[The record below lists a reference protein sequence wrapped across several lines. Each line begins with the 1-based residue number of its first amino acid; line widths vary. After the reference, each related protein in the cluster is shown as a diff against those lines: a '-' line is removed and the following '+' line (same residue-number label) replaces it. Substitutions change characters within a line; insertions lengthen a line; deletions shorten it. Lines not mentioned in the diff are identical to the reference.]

1 MGRDPLS
8 GQVAE
13 YSKWP
18 LSYDLI
24 KGVSKARAEYT
35 AGQPIEPPK
44 PPAKAFGGLGRGSVP
59 TTIVQK
65 QKAVQEAQAAAAGA
79 PDTPLTPG
87 SASQKEILGT
97 IAEAIARG
105 TAVNVNMHESPGET
119 AATIGQN
126 RETRSAEVEAGR
138 TIPQAGKPLRSRLV
152 TPVRVEAIKHGRFQI
167 LNWSRGVFDNN
178 GLMIAEALAA
188 DPALRALS
196 PFPIDPATKTFT
208 PEGWQQLNEAV
219 TRFVKNQSGG
229 RTGSGVPIVVP
240 KFAKAEG
247 YFAPS
252 LKAGEGV
259 PQNQADFISM
269 LFGIKL
275 PDTPRITKGKL
286 PLSVAAEGVSK
297 ETTQEA
303 GLPSR
308 LGEPTLVRAKP
319 GKPAHVREPFEG
331 PAAEKLGIPG
341 HEIQEVNP
349 LRKQI
354 EEALGDK
361 MPALSPALQRLNLE
375 NIKSVEHAPEQTP
388 FRGETLALSAGFQP
402 PREGNPADDLT
413 PALRDSE
420 GKIFPGEAGKTHADI
435 YSSQPTLEDR
445 LMLTVS
451 QPEHGFLRGN
461 EFFNRQQAAE
471 HVGETT
477 PLQSEHLRELQT
489 PSAQFQAPRVNAAPA
504 EEAPELLPEKIKGGA
519 ISTPHPLYYLAAE
532 QEGNPWVRRSADPTR
547 SAQPDNTGRTLLV
560 QMSSDLINP
569 ESLSGDA
576 KDEAAKYYDML
587 YSGARPGYARMQD
600 FWEIPQWIGFA
611 SKFLPDADVYVVRD
625 LAKAKDFL
633 NQSGYDHVAFSALD
647 TNKALIRELV
657 KDYQGKVDVGGYV
670 DPKTF
675 EDLSQV
681 KWHDNME
688 SIAKETGLPYVNGVD
703 YRHFQGSD
711 VIPRLTM
718 SSGCRH
724 KCSFCTVEKKVVETA
739 PEVVRQ
745 QADAIAQ
752 LGTKLVYLNDK
763 TFGQAS
769 NYQDLSE
776 VNQQVLSQNP
786 DFKGFIVQTTA
797 AQLKTMPADWLAKS
811 GIKFV
816 ELGVESYN
824 DPVLKAMHKPAT
836 ESMIN
841 QVVDKLRQNHIALIP
856 NIIIGHPLETA
867 ETYAHTLKF
876 LRDNKD
882 IISHANI
889 YNLALYKDTELGK
902 QVTVGADG
910 DFNENVLEKS
920 FHTNPEIH
928 RQFAGDVYGL
938 ASEMLSGKPSEAQF
952 QAPREE
958 GEPEYPPKGAKI
970 YPAGELNHRAQQLQ
984 NQVAMGKKTLQRAE
998 DEISYLTAG
1007 RDFERYPVE
1016 QELQRKLQAHEIS
1029 AEEHR
1034 HQLKVLDAGLDQKY
1048 KQADTIETWISN
1060 QWHIPQKGDPGW
1072 IPPPIV
1078 QGRNTEAESAG
1089 PSDQESWGQFP
1100 TQFQPQ
1106 KGKFTLGSTDDDL
1119 TVRGKVFTK
1128 GPRAPVHE
1136 STPGVAGDTNWRYDH
1151 DTRALFTWGDSE
1163 ESDPEV
1169 LAETEAW
1176 LKKRGLPVDEVQ
1188 SLSEFDDPDGYHYNR
1203 AHFGSQFQPKPLEEG
1218 VQNLDDLPDTKE
1230 ALFPSASAP
1239 VHAAVPEVSKLV
1251 NEATTLPPDQWNEMA
1266 SAYSGGVSAYSHKVG
1281 MAVKSQADLLAL
1293 RNAHGALN
1301 GLVEPAITAGDM
1313 DLAMALASKTQALRE
1328 AYESATGRTM
1338 DGTKDTIATTRKI
1351 VDPNYQ
1357 PPLPPPGAQFQAAT
1371 KAGQDL
1377 EDKGFQLVSDDYGP
1391 GTGLVIRKVMK
1402 DDKEVAS
1409 IQITQTSPDEARVN
1423 MVKVDPAY
1431 RNQGMAETLYRE
1443 AATELQARGVT
1454 KLSGNVIHP
1463 APLAI
1468 RAKLFGG
1475 PGRRGQN
1482 AWGAQSRNV
1491 EHNIPADV
1499 RFEPAKEESEGF
1511 KKWTK
1516 GAMIIPADNPAI
1528 HDVQTGK
1535 PVVVTGYHGTTRD
1548 FSVFDPNRGEAEG
1561 HFGKGIYVTTSQED
1575 AKQNYAGFGP
1585 DLRNK
1590 IDREA
1595 ERMAGA
1601 DPADLMREYG
1611 VSKKVAERATGS
1623 GEENQTALRLAKKKF
1638 ASHGGATMK
1647 VFVKLENP
1655 LVLGGKGEPF
1665 WDLTYD
1671 ETTGQETGKLADL
1684 QEALNDSAAS
1694 YGSRGFPMPEEFI
1707 DGGKASQVIDALRK
1721 SDELMQITDD
1731 RGDLVGPELIRDAIQ
1746 RMGYDGIVDRT
1757 VDQNFGSQLR
1767 IGGKPV
1773 GMMGMNPDTAH
1784 IVAFKPEQVKS
1795 ATGNRGTFDPTNPD
1809 IQYQPKTYIVRH
1821 GSTEMNADD
1830 TSKDKIRGFLNIP
1843 LSDEGKKEASALA
1856 EGLTG
1861 SGITTIITSDLKRAK
1876 QTADAIA
1883 KTTDAKVV
1891 EEPGLR
1897 PWHFGP
1903 TIEGKPTDDMLPVI
1917 KNLVE
1922 HPDEVPKGGESF
1934 NTFKDR
1940 FIGAF
1945 HEAQDKYPDET
1956 TALVTHYRGTKLLD
1970 AWRAE
1975 GVDND
1980 AISREVFEAFD
1991 KDKKPATYDVV
2002 DKTGAQ
2008 FQGAKREDPQS
2019 KENSR
2024 VYEKRSATHG
2034 WWMNSQGNLLP
2045 LTTGEHATDAI
2056 KILGIPASRQE
2067 KNDAYGQTALKAYHE
2082 LTKRGWRAIL
2092 PQTFFRSGQPVST
2105 LLYRGG
2111 EETPEAAAATINK
2124 AQRNALERLAIKHD
2138 LVINNNLG
2146 DSIYRPP
2153 NTPASGEEPPMM
2165 GQAQYQAPKETDFSP
2180 SDETRQSGERSNTQ
2194 RRPFADPGFDKELK
2208 AIRSGKSDGA
2218 TFNAD
2223 GTLWQSEKRDEHLV
2237 SLFSV
2242 NLPLGSLDRSAV
2254 EDAIRPHFP
2263 LLEEPGIKAGI
2274 FAFSQDGKPVVS
2286 IDINS
2291 VVRNKHIENTKKF
2304 AKDNDQVAIWDTSQG
2319 EYGKSVPTGGKGNTR
2334 LKTTDELIDAHAS
2347 LTAGLPTSVDDII
2360 AENKITSVP
2369 QHEGNLDI
2377 EGAQESRLS
2386 SGAAGRL
2393 SNAEAAKYYPE
2404 SVRPKTLPR
2413 NAKGEKVDEIIPS
2426 DIVNSPLAR
2435 AAGGGAEAEKV
2446 FGKKLADFAREYLA
2460 HPSFK
2465 SGLKWYSD
2473 FVPMLKAKFGKHAP
2487 LMAEL
2492 LAGTSPNETPA
2503 TNYAMALDALEGF
2516 KAGRFAKQIAK
2527 FEEGADKVK
2536 DGSWKSWID
2545 REIKAGKVKKAP
2557 ETPNQNTFI
2566 NHWVAKYDLKPKK
2579 ANGKLYGM
2587 SSDAVLKILARRWL
2601 ANTPGLKT
2609 QQFVL
2614 NLLGLDHGATI
2625 DIWADR
2631 TMRRIGYAGFKE
2643 RWRILPKN
2651 GAGVSDA
2658 DFKFSQAAFHHAA
2671 KELGL
2676 TPDALQGGL
2685 WFAEK
2690 QLWADNGWGRLD
2702 LGDYRT
2708 EIAKTGLLQ
2717 KGLTQQAATMKAA
2730 DKAHAVEQPE
2740 LLVTPRNI
2748 KP

>member
-1 MGRDPLS
+1 
-8 GQVAE
+8 
-13 YSKWP
+13 
-18 LSYDLI
+18 
-24 KGVSKARAEYT
+24 
-35 AGQPIEPPK
+35 
-44 PPAKAFGGLGRGSVP
+44 
-59 TTIVQK
+59 
-65 QKAVQEAQAAAAGA
+65 
-79 PDTPLTPG
+79 
-87 SASQKEILGT
+87 
-97 IAEAIARG
+97 
-105 TAVNVNMHESPGET
+105 
-119 AATIGQN
+119 
-126 RETRSAEVEAGR
+126 
-138 TIPQAGKPLRSRLV
+138 
-152 TPVRVEAIKHGRFQI
+152 
-167 LNWSRGVFDNN
+167 
-178 GLMIAEALAA
+178 
-188 DPALRALS
+188 
-196 PFPIDPATKTFT
+196 
-208 PEGWQQLNEAV
+208 
-219 TRFVKNQSGG
+219 
-229 RTGSGVPIVVP
+229 
-240 KFAKAEG
+240 
-247 YFAPS
+247 
-252 LKAGEGV
+252 
-259 PQNQADFISM
+259 
-269 LFGIKL
+269 
-275 PDTPRITKGKL
+275 
-286 PLSVAAEGVSK
+286 
-297 ETTQEA
+297 
-303 GLPSR
+303 
-308 LGEPTLVRAKP
+308 
-319 GKPAHVREPFEG
+319 
-331 PAAEKLGIPG
+331 
-341 HEIQEVNP
+341 
-349 LRKQI
+349 
-354 EEALGDK
+354 
-361 MPALSPALQRLNLE
+361 
-375 NIKSVEHAPEQTP
+375 
-388 FRGETLALSAGFQP
+388 
-402 PREGNPADDLT
+402 
-413 PALRDSE
+413 
-420 GKIFPGEAGKTHADI
+420 
-435 YSSQPTLEDR
+435 
-445 LMLTVS
+445 
-451 QPEHGFLRGN
+451 
-461 EFFNRQQAAE
+461 
-471 HVGETT
+471 
-477 PLQSEHLRELQT
+477 
-489 PSAQFQAPRVNAAPA
+489 
-504 EEAPELLPEKIKGGA
+504 
-519 ISTPHPLYYLAAE
+519 
-532 QEGNPWVRRSADPTR
+532 
-547 SAQPDNTGRTLLV
+547 
-560 QMSSDLINP
+560 
-569 ESLSGDA
+569 
-576 KDEAAKYYDML
+576 
-587 YSGARPGYARMQD
+587 
-600 FWEIPQWIGFA
+600 
-611 SKFLPDADVYVVRD
+611 
-625 LAKAKDFL
+625 
-633 NQSGYDHVAFSALD
+633 
-647 TNKALIRELV
+647 
-657 KDYQGKVDVGGYV
+657 
-670 DPKTF
+670 
-675 EDLSQV
+675 
-681 KWHDNME
+681 
-688 SIAKETGLPYVNGVD
+688 
-703 YRHFQGSD
+703 
-711 VIPRLTM
+711 
-718 SSGCRH
+718 
-724 KCSFCTVEKKVVETA
+724 
-739 PEVVRQ
+739 
-745 QADAIAQ
+745 
-752 LGTKLVYLNDK
+752 
-763 TFGQAS
+763 
-769 NYQDLSE
+769 
-776 VNQQVLSQNP
+776 
-786 DFKGFIVQTTA
+786 
-797 AQLKTMPADWLAKS
+797 MPADWLAKS

-824 DPVLKAMHKPAT
+824 DPVLKAVHKPAT

-902 QVTVGADG
+902 QVIAGADG

-1499 RFEPAKEESEGF
+1499 QFEPAKEESEGF

-1684 QEALNDSAAS
+1684 LEALNDSAAS

-1843 LSDEGKKEASALA
+1843 LSDKGKKEASALA

-2165 GQAQYQAPKETDFSP
+2165 GQAQYQAPFKH
-2180 SDETRQSGERSNTQ
+2180 
-2194 RRPFADPGFDKELK
+2194 ADFDKELEK
-2208 AIRSGKSDGA
+2208 MRSGVSGGA
-2218 TFNAD
+2218 TFSPSGEIWNP
-2223 GTLWQSEKRDEHLV
+2223 SEKKVDLV
-2237 SLFSV
+2237 SLASV
-2242 NLPLGSLDRSAV
+2242 NLPLGDLTRENVSKALGKFSDLLD
-2254 EDAIRPHFP
+2254 
-2263 LLEEPGIKAGI
+2263 EPGIVAGSY
-2274 FAFSQDGKPVVS
+2274 AFSKEGKPTASVDLNAVVPKKYR
-2286 IDINS
+2286 D
-2291 VVRNKHIENTKKF
+2291 NTLDF
-2304 AKDNDQVAIWDTSQG
+2304 AKQNDQVAIWDVEHSK
-2319 EYGKSVPTGGKGNTR
+2319 EVLAGGKGNTR
-2334 LKTTDELIDAHAS
+2334 LQSVGEILDALNDLHKGKPVDVDEILRQNRETGAPAEEP
-2347 LTAGLPTSVDDII
+2347 GLPGMKVGR
-2360 AENKITSVP
+2360 KP
-2369 QHEGNLDI
+2369 
-2377 EGAQESRLS
+2377 LS
-2386 SGAAGRL
+2386 THAL
-2393 SNAEAAKYYPE
+2393 SNMTKADIAAHFPE
-2404 SVRPKTLPR
+2404 SVIPR
-2413 NAKGEKVDEIIPS
+2413 TRNEPISS
-2426 DIVNSPLAR
+2426 DITSSPLFK
-2435 AAGGGAEAEKV
+2435 AAGNPEAAAKS
-2446 FGKKLADFAREYLA
+2446 FGRKLTEFAKEWLD
-2460 HPSFK
+2460 HPSFQ
-2465 SGLKWYSD
+2465 SGLKWYSE
-2473 FVPMLKAKFGKHAP
+2473 FVPQLKAKFGEHAP

-2492 LAGTSPNETPA
+2492 LAGTSPNEQPA
-2503 TNYAMALDALEGF
+2503 NNYAMALDALEGF

-2527 FEEGADKVK
+2527 FEEGADKFK
-2536 DGSWKSWID
+2536 DGSWKRWID
-2545 REIKAGKVKKAP
+2545 RELAAGKVKDVP
-2557 ETPNQNTFI
+2557 ETPTQETFI
-2566 NHWVAKYDLKPKK
+2566 NHWVDKYDLKPKK
-2579 ANGKLYGM
+2579 ANGKLYGI
-2587 SSDAVLKILARRWL
+2587 SSDAVLKILARKWL

-2609 QQFVL
+2609 QNFVQ
-2614 NLLGLDHGATI
+2614 NLLGTGHEATI
-2625 DIWADR
+2625 DLWADR
-2631 TMRRIGYAGFKE
+2631 TMRRIGYSGSKA

-2651 GAGVSDA
+2651 VTGVSDA
-2658 DFKFSQAAFHHAA
+2658 DFKFSQAAFRQAA
-2671 KELGL
+2671 KELGM

-2702 LGDYRT
+2702 LGDYRN
-2708 EIAKTGLLQ
+2708 EIAKTDLLK
-2717 KGLTQQAATMKAA
+2717 KGLQQVAATKKAVG
-2730 DKAHAVEQPE
+2730 KAHPAEQPE
-2740 LLVTPRNI
+2740 FLVTPRNL
-2748 KP
+2748 KQ